1 MKIKQQTV
9 TSHPSGTDKS
19 YVYSETFFDI
29 AGNIT
34 EFRKYK
40 RGKVEV
46 WEKFIFNKQ
55 NKLTEKLIAKG
66 NSYKL
71 EDYKFQTVEFKGL
84 GDEEVEEINEK
95 GQKVIST
102 FYFNGGIKSR
112 KFFNEKNIC
121 FEENEFKKGSLT
133 KKAVYN
139 SDGLLLEVRNFR
151 ADGTP
156 LNYTVNSY
164 NEKNKLCSSKSIS
177 GTNNVTHNRIFKYND
192 EGLLIE
198 DIDHPVD
205 PNNAYADVIG
215 SSNSYSHKYFYNFN
229 KLKETENL
237 YLCGELIM
245 AYKYSYNFWQD

>member
-1 MKIKQQTV
+1 MKIKQETV
-9 TSHPSGTDKS
+9 IAHPLDTDKS
-19 YVYSETFFDI
+19 YIYSETFFDI
-29 AGNIT
+29 AGNII
-34 EFRKYK
+34 EFKKYK

-46 WEKFIFNKQ
+46 WEKFTFNKQ
-55 NKLTEKLIAKG
+55 NKLIEKLVAKG

-84 GDEEVEEINEK
+84 GDEEVEEINDK

-102 FYFNGGIKSR
+102 FYFNGTIKSR

-133 KKAVYN
+133 KKAIYN
-139 SDGLLLEVRNFR
+139 NHGQLLEVRNFR
-151 ADGTP
+151 ADGTS

-164 NEKNKLCSSKSIS
+164 NDKNKLSSSKSIS
-177 GTNNVTHNRIFKYND
+177 RTNYVTHNRIFKYND

-198 DIDHPVD
+198 DIDHPAD
-205 PNNAYADVIG
+205 PNNAFADVIG
-215 SSNSYSHKYFYNFN
+215 STNGYSHKFFYNVN

-245 AYKYSYNFWQD
+245 VYKYSYNFWQE